1 MVQKSTLM
9 SRPSR
14 RSCLRPCSTLGPQ
27 GLKRQLQVIPC
38 SYPPSH
44 RLVTICHTATGTL
57 GLPPCSWVRAGRKTS
72 LPQSCAG
79 VSRECGRHHMCR
91 GALSD
96 ERARRKVCRGH
107 ARRSY
112 PRVEA
117 VLFCTM
123 AYRVYMH
130 RYSTFVSRSV
140 YPTFGPPKLRRKGA
154 EV

>member
-1 MVQKSTLM
+1 M

-91 GALSD
+91 GGTLR
-96 ERARRKVCRGH
+96 RACAAKSVSGTRAKIVS
-107 ARRSY
+107 ARRSCTVLY
-112 PRVEA
+112 YGLPCIHASVQYICIQVCISHLRPSEA
-117 VLFCTM
+117 
-123 AYRVYMH
+123 
-130 RYSTFVSRSV
+130 
-140 YPTFGPPKLRRKGA
+140 PKEGGRGLNG
-154 EV
+154 V